1 MIKERLADIRARVRA
16 SAKSVARTP
25 DEIRLIA
32 VSKRQPFELVEQ
44 AYRLGLRDFGENT
57 AQGLA
62 QRVHDCDAAGLR
74 GIRWHFVGQ
83 LQSNKVRVVAP
94 NSYLIHSLDRLSLA
108 EALSRRSEDHPTNV
122 LLQVNIGQEA
132 QKGGLSFDAIFP
144 FAEEVRRL
152 PGLRIRGLMGIPPF
166 GQDSAPYYRELG
178 TLFGQLSQEMQPDV
192 FTELSMGM
200 SGDFETAIRYGAT
213 HVRVGTAIFGERPAR
228 SGK

>member
-1 MIKERLADIRARVRA
+1 MIKDRLDDIKARVRA
-16 SAKSVARTP
+16 SAKSVGRTP

-32 VSKRQPFELVEQ
+32 VSKRQPFERLEE

-62 QRVHDCDAAGLR
+62 LRVRDCDAAGLR

-108 EALSRRSEDHPTNV
+108 EALSRRSEEHPANV
-122 LLQVNIGQEA
+122 LLQINIGKEA
-132 QKGGLSFDAIFP
+132 QKGGVPIDQVFDLAQQ
-144 FAEEVRRL
+144 VRRL
-152 PGLRIRGLMGIPPF
+152 PGIRVRGLMGMPPF
-166 GQDSAPYYRELG
+166 GVDSAPYYRSLG
-178 TLFGQLSQEMQPDV
+178 TLFGQLSQEMQPEV

-228 SGK
+228 SEQ

>member
-1 MIKERLADIRARVRA
+1 MIKDRLDDIKARVRA
-16 SAKSVARTP
+16 SAKSVGRTP

-32 VSKRQPFELVEQ
+32 VSKRQPFERLEE

-62 QRVHDCDAAGLR
+62 QRVRDCDAAGLR

-83 LQSNKVRVVAP
+83 LQSNKVRLVAP

-108 EALSRRSEDHPTNV
+108 EALSRRSEEHPTNV
-122 LLQVNIGQEA
+122 LLQINIGKEA
-132 QKGGLSFDAIFP
+132 QKGGVPIDQIFDLAQQI
-144 FAEEVRRL
+144 RKL
-152 PGLRIRGLMGIPPF
+152 PGIRVRGLMGMPPF
-166 GQDSAPYYRELG
+166 GVDSAPYYRRLG
-178 TLFGQLSQEMQPDV
+178 TLFGQLSQEMQPEV

-228 SGK
+228 SEQ